1 MNATSLVRERSKEN
15 DLVFAVLSYASRC
28 VAEGDIHAFRDIGF
42 DLDDIGTIERL
53 SLADLQLLCGSRA
66 HAINV
71 RLDREAWGWLLK
83 RVRRQRSRDALALA
97 LIRLDAPKAMMASL
111 FGYTDRDYAMRRES
125 CGITESLAGGR
136 PPSASEED
144 ERYLWELWV
153 RLAKADTPQQLRSDD
168 LWLIV
173 AKEGRPSIRTAWS
186 LIQKWAHE
194 PYSLTAWQRDRSM
207 LSADEIRQAEQE
219 LRERHR
225 LRLTEEGS

>member
-1 MNATSLVRERSKEN
+1 MNTTSLVRERSKKN

-28 VAEGDIHAFRDIGF
+28 VAEGDIHAFRDLGF

-53 SLADLQLLCGSRA
+53 SLADLQLLCGSRG
-66 HAINV
+66 HAIHV
-71 RLDREAWGWLLK
+71 QLDREAWGWLLK

-111 FGYTDRDYAMRRES
+111 FGYTDRDYAMRREA
-125 CGITESLAGGR
+125 CGITETLGGGR

-153 RLAKADTPQQLRSDD
+153 RLAKPDTPQQLRVDD
-168 LWLIV
+168 LWLVI
-173 AKEGRPSIRTAWS
+173 AKEARPPIRTAWS

-194 PYSLTAWQRDRSM
+194 RYSITAWQRDRSM
-207 LSADEIRQAEQE
+207 LSAEELRHAEYE
-219 LRERHR
+219 LRERHG
-225 LRLTEEGS
+225 LRMLEDGS